1 MIQIKIEKL
10 YKHFHG
16 VEVLKGIDLSVQKGT
31 TTVIIGPSGS
41 GKTTLLRCLNLLEI
55 PNQGRLTL
63 ADTSISFMGKSKV
76 SYASLMSIRKQTGM
90 VFQNYNLFPHLTALG
105 NVMEGQVIVQKR
117 SKSDAR
123 SLSLQLLDKVGL
135 RDRADSYPH
144 ELSGGQ
150 QQRVGIARAMA
161 LHPEVL
167 LFDEPTSALD
177 PELVGEVLKV
187 MKDLSAEGMTMV
199 VVTHEMAFAKEVAD
213 QVVFMDQGVILERGS
228 PEQVFELSNNER
240 TMQFLR
246 KIQGRPM
253 FTNFS

>member
-1 MIQIKIEKL
+1 MIQIKLEQL
-10 YKHFHG
+10 HKHFHG

-55 PNQGRLTL
+55 PDQGRLTL
-63 ADTSISFMGKSKV
+63 ADTSISFTGKSKV
-76 SYASLMSIRKQTGM
+76 NYASLMSIRKQTGM

-105 NVMEGQVIVQKR
+105 NVMEGQVIVQRR

-123 SLSLQLLDKVGL
+123 GQSLQLLDKVGL

-161 LHPEVL
+161 LQPEVL

-199 VVTHEMAFAKEVAD
+199 IVTHEMAFAKEVAD
-213 QVVFMDQGVILERGS
+213 QVVFIDQGVIMERGS
-228 PEQVFELSNNER
+228 PEQVFELSKNER

>member
-1 MIQIKIEKL
+1 MIRTEQL
-10 YKHFHG
+10 HKHFHG

-55 PNQGRLTL
+55 PSQGRLTL
-63 ADTSISFMGKSKV
+63 ANTSISFTGKSKV
-76 SYASLMSIRKQTGM
+76 SHSDLMSIRKQTGM
-90 VFQNYNLFPHLTALG
+90 VFQNYNLFPHFTAIE

-117 SKSDAR
+117 TKSDAR

-177 PELVGEVLKV
+177 PELVGEVLQV

-199 VVTHEMAFAKEVAD
+199 IVTHEMGFAREVAD
-213 QVVFMDQGVILERGS
+213 QVVFMDQGIVLEKGT
-228 PEQVFELSNNER
+228 PDQVFELSNNER

-246 KIQGRPM
+246 KIQGAPR

>member
-1 MIQIKIEKL
+1 MIQIEIEQL
-10 YKHFHG
+10 HKHFHG

-63 ADTSISFMGKSKV
+63 ADTSISFTGKSKV

-117 SKSDAR
+117 AKSDAR

-199 VVTHEMAFAKEVAD
+199 IVTHEMAFAKEVAD
-213 QVVFMDQGVILERGS
+213 QVVFMDQGVIMERGS
-228 PEQVFELSNNER
+228 AEQVFELSKNER